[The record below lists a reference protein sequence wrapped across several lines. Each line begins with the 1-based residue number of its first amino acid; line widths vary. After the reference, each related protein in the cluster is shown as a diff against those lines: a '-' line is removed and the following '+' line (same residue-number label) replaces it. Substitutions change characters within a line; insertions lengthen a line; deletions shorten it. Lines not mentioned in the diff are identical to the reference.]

1 MDNETKLAPIDEL
14 RLLAIRNELENLA
27 SGEPCIAAIE
37 IEPCFEIDLRFTA
50 RGDLYDA
57 ESAAVKIM
65 AKLRKEFPEFGFDL
79 VVVPAGRDEGERHGA

>member
-14 RLLAIRNELENLA
+14 RLLAIRNELENLT

-50 RGDLYDA
+50 RGDLWDA
-57 ESAAVKIM
+57 ENAAVKIL
-65 AKLRKEFPEFGFDL
+65 AKLRERFPEFGFDL
-79 VVVPAGRDEGERHGA
+79 VVVPARDEEGRDG

>member
-1 MDNETKLAPIDEL
+1 MKNRKSNETELAPIDEL

-27 SGEPCIAAIE
+27 SSESSIAAIE

-57 ESAAVKIM
+57 ETVAIHKILPR
-65 AKLRKEFPEFGFDL
+65 LRERFPGFSFDF
-79 VVVPAGRDEGERHGA
+79 VVVPMGEKP

>member
-1 MDNETKLAPIDEL
+1 MSNETNLTPIDEL

-27 SGEPCIAAIE
+27 SSEPSIAAIE

-57 ESAAVKIM
+57 ETAAIHKILPG
-65 AKLRKEFPEFGFDL
+65 LRKQFPEFSFDF
-79 VVVPAGRDEGERHGA
+79 VVLPAGREEEKA